1 MFGVSSSV
9 HIFSLC
15 FAFGLDLLDDFL
27 DHLRLLLGLD
37 LLEHLVEPIQLL
49 LGPEFA
55 IGPQQPGRVSVSH
68 VSLESLLGLEVHLTL
83 FTLEQ
88 THIVNLEMQ
97 IILGA
102 VLFAML
108 HSHLVLV
115 PVPVRP
121 AGRHLTAQLAR
132 ASAVVVDQIIQCQVI
147 QSVLLVSNNQ
157 GPLNILKQILIMK

>member
-15 FAFGLDLLDDFL
+15 FAFSFDLLDDFL

-68 VSLESLLGLEVHLTL
+68 VSLVSLLGLEVHLTL

-88 THIVNLEMQ
+88 AHIVNLEMQ
-97 IILGA
+97 IIGK
-102 VLFAML
+102 
-108 HSHLVLV
+108 
-115 PVPVRP
+115 
-121 AGRHLTAQLAR
+121 
-132 ASAVVVDQIIQCQVI
+132 
-147 QSVLLVSNNQ
+147 VS
-157 GPLNILKQILIMK
+157 

>member
-27 DHLRLLLGLD
+27 DHLRPLLGLD

-55 IGPQQPGRVSVSH
+55 IRPQQPGRVSVSH

-102 VLFAML
+102 V
-108 HSHLVLV
+108 
-115 PVPVRP
+115 
-121 AGRHLTAQLAR
+121 
-132 ASAVVVDQIIQCQVI
+132 
-147 QSVLLVSNNQ
+147 
-157 GPLNILKQILIMK
+157 